1 MRNINFNGKT
11 YSSLDEM
18 PAAER
23 MMYDQIMS
31 VFADSDKNGIPDI
44 FEGDI
49 VKNVLKFASTS
60 YVVDGRSMQSLD
72 SLPPEVRSQVA
83 QAFEKMKEMGLI
95 SGDIPLMSNGNQPG
109 VDAAAIRPSPPLMQP
124 NPVHSEVSTSRS
136 LLLLLGVIV
145 LVLCA
150 GGAAYLLL
158 LPR

>member
-1 MRNINFNGKT
+1 MSSIKFNGKT
-11 YSSLDEM
+11 YSSLEEM

-31 VFADSDKNGIPDI
+31 VFADADKNGIPDI

-49 VKNVLKFASTS
+49 VKNVLKFGSTS

-83 QAFEKMKEMGLI
+83 QAFEKMKVMGLI
-95 SGDIPLMSNGNQPG
+95 SGDIPLMSSGNQPG
-109 VDAAAIRPSPPLMQP
+109 VDAAAIRPSLPLMQP
-124 NPVHSEVSTSRS
+124 NPVQSEVSTSRG
-136 LLLLLGVIV
+136 LLLMLGVIV